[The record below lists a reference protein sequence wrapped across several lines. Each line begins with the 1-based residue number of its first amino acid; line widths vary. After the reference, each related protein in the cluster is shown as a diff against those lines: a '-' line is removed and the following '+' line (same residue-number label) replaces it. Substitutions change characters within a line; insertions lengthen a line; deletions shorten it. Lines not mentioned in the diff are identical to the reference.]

1 MAAKEIVE
9 QIRDALDI
17 ADIIGERVKLR
28 RSSRGYHGLCP
39 FHKEATPSFHVY
51 TDTQTYYCFGC
62 HEAGNIFTY
71 LMKTDNLSFPE
82 ALKVLADHAGIE
94 LPKYEHPGERSAYD
108 VLDLAAKFYADKLD
122 RAAHA
127 YLERRKIDDSD
138 IKKYS
143 LGYAPQAWDA
153 LVKYLR
159 GLKVSDKQMQDLGL
173 TFTNKYGLY
182 DRFRG
187 RVIFPIRDIA
197 GRVIAFGGRLI
208 DGDGAKYLNSPD
220 TVIYHKR
227 KNLYL
232 LDRAR
237 TAIRERKRSILV
249 EGYMDAIR
257 LHKSGY
263 TETVA
268 SLGTSLTPE
277 QAETLSRFADR
288 CYMCYDSDTAG
299 QNATRQ
305 SMFTL
310 QKHGL
315 DVYVV
320 SLPAGKD
327 PDEFLAVNPPQAFE
341 EALTR
346 ARPLV
351 VYYVDAMRPLVS
363 DPLRRKSAMKELFT
377 TLSELEVYEVLAHK
391 THLSE
396 ATGIPPSKIED
407 WFMSQRK
414 PTMPEDAPAPVE
426 VKGTE
431 HPSEAAMC
439 SLLYHHAECRISLR
453 AEDVIA
459 LMRNPEA
466 RDTAL
471 ALLNENV
478 DELELLWTQLGDT
491 YHMAVIARGDEYCAR
506 MKGFSME
513 EKFRSAYLTLSERN
527 KARRVRELTAKMQKS
542 EATPDELSELMR
554 LKR

>member
-39 FHKEATPSFHVY
+39 FHQEDTPSFHVY

-62 HEAGNIFTY
+62 HEAGNVFTY

-82 ALKVLADHAGIE
+82 ALKVLADRAGIE
-94 LPKYEHPGERSAYD
+94 LPKYENPGERSAYD
-108 VLDLAAKFYADKLD
+108 ILDLAAKFYAEKLSNAP
-122 RAAHA
+122 RA
-127 YLERRKIDDSD
+127 YLERRKLDDSD
-138 IKKYS
+138 IKKFS
-143 LGYAPQAWDA
+143 LGYSPNVWDS

-173 TFTNKYGLY
+173 AQEGKYGLY
-182 DRFRG
+182 DKFRG
-187 RVIFPIRDIA
+187 RVMFPIRDIA

-208 DGDGAKYLNSPD
+208 DGEGAKYLNSSESA
-220 TVIYHKR
+220 IYHKR

-237 TAIRERKRSILV
+237 KAIRERKRSILV

-263 TETVA
+263 SETVA

-288 CYMCYDSDTAG
+288 CYMCYDADTAG

-320 SLPAGKD
+320 SLPEGKD
-327 PDEFLAVNPPQAFE
+327 PDEFLATNPPQAFE
-341 EALTR
+341 DALKK

-351 VYYVDAMRPLVS
+351 VYYVDAMRRAVS
-363 DPLRRKSAMKELFT
+363 DPMTRKSAMKELFT
-377 TLSELEVYEVLAHK
+377 TLSELDVYEVLAHK

-396 ATGIPPSKIED
+396 ATGIPPSKIEE

-414 PTMPEDAPAPVE
+414 QSAPEDTPAPVE

-439 SLLYHHAECRISLR
+439 SLLYHHVECRISLR
-453 AEDVIA
+453 AEEVID
-459 LMRNPEA
+459 LMRNPDA

-491 YHMAVIARGDEYCAR
+491 YHMAVIARGDEICAR
-506 MKGFSME
+506 MKGFSMA
-513 EKFRSAYLTLSERN
+513 EKFRSTYSTLCERY
-527 KARRVRELTAKMQKS
+527 KARRIRELTAKMQKS
-542 EATPDELSELMR
+542 EATPEELSELMR

>member
-1 MAAKEIVE
+1 MAAREIVE

-39 FHKEATPSFHVY
+39 FHKEDTPSFHVY

-62 HEAGNIFTY
+62 HEAGNVFTY
-71 LMKTDNLSFPE
+71 IMKTDNLSFPE
-82 ALKVLADHAGIE
+82 ALKVLADRAGIE
-94 LPKYEHPGERSAYD
+94 LPKYERQGERSAYD
-108 VLDLAAKFYADKLD
+108 VLDLAAKFYAENLSQAP
-122 RAAHA
+122 RA
-127 YLERRKIDDSD
+127 YLERRKIDNSD
-138 IKKYS
+138 IKKFS
-143 LGYAPQAWDA
+143 LGYSPNSWDA

-173 TFTNKYGLY
+173 AQAGKYGLY
-182 DRFRG
+182 DKFRG
-187 RVIFPIRDIA
+187 RVMFPIKDIA
-197 GRVIAFGGRLI
+197 GRVIAFGGRLL
-208 DGDGAKYLNSPD
+208 DGEGAKYLNSPD
-220 TVIYHKR
+220 TAIYHKR

-237 TAIRERKRSILV
+237 NAIRERKRSILV

-257 LHKSGY
+257 LHKSGF

-320 SLPAGKD
+320 SLPEGKD
-327 PDEFLAVNPPQAFE
+327 PDEFLAMNPPQAFE

-351 VYYVDAMRPLVS
+351 VYYVDAMRSAVS
-363 DPLRRKSAMKELFT
+363 DPMMRKSAMKELFT
-377 TLSELEVYEVLAHK
+377 TLSELEVHEVLAHK
-391 THLSE
+391 TRLSE
-396 ATGIPPSKIED
+396 ATGIPPSKIEE

-414 PTMPEDAPAPVE
+414 PSMPEDAPAPVE

-439 SLLYHHAECRISLR
+439 SLLYHHTECRLSFS
-453 AEDVIA
+453 AEEVIA
-459 LMRNPEA
+459 FMRNPEA

-491 YHMAVIARGDEYCAR
+491 YHMAVIARGDEVCAR

-513 EKFRSAYLTLSERN
+513 EKIRSTYIALYERN
-527 KARRVRELTAKMQKS
+527 KERRIRELTAKLKQSK
-542 EATPDELSELMR
+542 ATPEELSELMR

>member
-1 MAAKEIVE
+1 MAAREIVE

-39 FHKEATPSFHVY
+39 FHKEDTPSFHVY

-62 HEAGNIFTY
+62 HEAGNVFTY
-71 LMKTDNLSFPE
+71 LMKADNLSFPE
-82 ALKVLADHAGIE
+82 ALKVLADRAGIE
-94 LPKYEHPGERSAYD
+94 LPKYERPGERSAYEI
-108 VLDLAAKFYADKLD
+108 LDLAARFYADNLSSAPYAYLQRRKLD
-122 RAAHA
+122 DA
-127 YLERRKIDDSD
+127 D

-143 LGYAPQAWDA
+143 LGYSPNSWDA

-173 TFTNKYGLY
+173 AQAGKYGLY
-182 DRFRG
+182 DKFRG
-187 RVIFPIRDIA
+187 RVMFPIKDIA
-197 GRVIAFGGRLI
+197 GRVIAFGGRLL
-208 DGDGAKYLNSPD
+208 DGEGAKYLNSPD
-220 TVIYHKR
+220 TAIYHKR

-237 TAIRERKRSILV
+237 NAIRQRKRSILV

-257 LHKSGY
+257 LHKSGF
-263 TETVA
+263 TEAVA

-288 CYMCYDSDTAG
+288 CYMCYDADTAG

-320 SLPAGKD
+320 SLPSGKD

-351 VYYVDAMRPLVS
+351 VYYVDAMRSAVS
-363 DPLRRKSAMKELFT
+363 DPMTRKSAMKELFM
-377 TLSELEVYEVLAHK
+377 TLSELDVYEVLAHK
-391 THLSE
+391 TRLSE
-396 ATGIPPSKIED
+396 ATGIPPSKIEE

-439 SLLYHHAECRISLR
+439 SLLYHHVECRLSFS
-453 AEDVIA
+453 AEEVRA

-491 YHMAVIARGDEYCAR
+491 YHMAVISRGDEYCAR

-513 EKFRSAYLTLSERN
+513 EKFRSTYIALYERN
-527 KARRVRELTAKMQKS
+527 KARRVRELTAKLQKS
-542 EATPDELSELMR
+542 EATPEELSELMR

>member
-1 MAAKEIVE
+1 MAAREIVE
-9 QIRDALDI
+9 QSRDALDI

-39 FHKEATPSFHVY
+39 FHKEDTPSFHVY

-62 HEAGNIFTY
+62 HEAGNVFTY
-71 LMKTDNLSFPE
+71 IMKTDNLSFPE
-82 ALKVLADHAGIE
+82 ALKVLADRAGIE
-94 LPKYEHPGERSAYD
+94 LPKYERQGERSAYD
-108 VLDLAAKFYADKLD
+108 VLDLAAKFYAENLSQAP
-122 RAAHA
+122 RA
-127 YLERRKIDDSD
+127 YLERRKIDNSD
-138 IKKYS
+138 IKKFS
-143 LGYAPQAWDA
+143 LGYSPNSWDA

-173 TFTNKYGLY
+173 AQAGKYGLY
-182 DRFRG
+182 DKFRG
-187 RVIFPIRDIA
+187 RVMFPIKDIA
-197 GRVIAFGGRLI
+197 GRVIAFGGRLL
-208 DGDGAKYLNSPD
+208 DGEGAKYLNSPD
-220 TVIYHKR
+220 TAIYHKR

-237 TAIRERKRSILV
+237 NAIRERKRSILV

-257 LHKSGY
+257 LHKSGF

-320 SLPAGKD
+320 SLPEGKD
-327 PDEFLAVNPPQAFE
+327 PDEFLAMNPPQAFE

-351 VYYVDAMRPLVS
+351 VYYVDAMRSAVS
-363 DPLRRKSAMKELFT
+363 DPMMRKSAMKELFT
-377 TLSELEVYEVLAHK
+377 TLSELEVHEVLAHK
-391 THLSE
+391 TRLSE
-396 ATGIPPSKIED
+396 ATGIPPSKIEE

-414 PTMPEDAPAPVE
+414 PSMPEDAPAPVE

-439 SLLYHHAECRISLR
+439 SLLYHHTECRLSFS
-453 AEDVIA
+453 AEEVIA
-459 LMRNPEA
+459 FMRNPEA

-491 YHMAVIARGDEYCAR
+491 YHMAVIARGDEVCAR

-513 EKFRSAYLTLSERN
+513 EKFRSTYIALYERN
-527 KARRVRELTAKMQKS
+527 KERRIRELTAKLKQSK
-542 EATPDELSELMR
+542 ATPEELSELMR